1 MLANT
6 AAGRILAEI
15 SANRQSFAPS
25 HLDTAVGDVQVF
37 LPPDLPLN
45 IEAVIDEAAGHRIFS
60 EFPGLDIQGAREPLI
75 FGTGRVRAR
84 CALNGGGKALMIHA
98 VTGNIEIHRL
108 DSQVLDRIRQ
118 RQQLYWKALD
128 VRQQRQIA
136 GLGQIATLKTNSL
149 NPGRI
154 TVGEYCSLPEAL
166 RYDAVKNP
174 TTDHWFVA
182 SAVGDTNGDGVY
194 TTAILSSFDNQVT
207 VENPND

>member
-1 MLANT
+1 MQLQPEGGCANGNCLPCHVWSELRR
-6 AAGRILAEI
+6 AKDVDELDL
-15 SANRQSFAPS
+15 FA
-25 HLDTAVGDVQVF
+25 DTAVGDVQVF

-128 VRQQRQIA
+128 VRQQRQMEEMIRRLQRGTEEA
-136 GLGQIATLKTNSL
+136 FRRGQQELEKQEKEIQD
-149 NPGRI
+149 
-154 TVGEYCSLPEAL
+154 EL
-166 RYDAVKNP
+166 RKQQQ
-174 TTDHWFVA
+174 
-182 SAVGDTNGDGVY
+182 
-194 TTAILSSFDNQVT
+194 DN
-207 VENPND
+207 NDDND